1 MLNKREEKIMDEIY
15 SLCKGD
21 GKSLISAADF
31 SRLFEEKERLPE
43 EKLEKIFED
52 LREDDYAE
60 TLYSH
65 RKGEKMYLFT
75 LRAKGYCYPREK
87 ENKKRD
93 KALLVVKSVASAIVA
108 FLVGFIL
115 RRIFR

>member
-1 MLNKREEKIMDEIY
+1 MDEIY

-31 SRLFEEKERLPE
+31 SR
-43 EKLEKIFED
+43 LEKIFED

>member
-15 SLCKGD
+15 TLCKGD

-31 SRLFEEKERLPE
+31 SRLFEEKDRLSE
-43 EKLEKIFED
+43 DRLEKIFED

-75 LRAKGYCYPREK
+75 LRAKGYCYLREK

-93 KALLVVKSVASAIVA
+93 KALLIVKSVASAIVA

-115 RRIFR
+115 RRIFK